1 MFQAVA
7 SRGDRLDRSVA
18 EDNRKTCWR
27 ALTACARSRPT
38 AKLWPACP
46 IMEHSLFASCRA
58 SIGCGVMPV
67 MDPGRGTGFHR
78 SVGGCAPSF
87 HGVVGL
93 DVCRGGRRD
102 WVRPLKPMQAPPIM
116 IHMELGMQR
125 GANRNGAM
133 HARPCRPTEFDPMSV
148 EVETV
153 PTRSS
158 TGPCTLPP
166 EQGIVFLPGIGGPR
180 CWNRFSSI
188 RKHWSVATSHP
199 PQV

>member
-1 MFQAVA
+1 
-7 SRGDRLDRSVA
+7 
-18 EDNRKTCWR
+18 
-27 ALTACARSRPT
+27 
-38 AKLWPACP
+38 
-46 IMEHSLFASCRA
+46 
-58 SIGCGVMPV
+58 
-67 MDPGRGTGFHR
+67 
-78 SVGGCAPSF
+78 
-87 HGVVGL
+87 
-93 DVCRGGRRD
+93 
-102 WVRPLKPMQAPPIM
+102 
-116 IHMELGMQR
+116 MQR

-158 TGPCTLPP
+158 TSPCTLPP

-199 PQV
+199 PPPGLVTTVVTDLGLPTASSGTPTVVGDDCFITTSRGSPPVAASGLGSPRSFLKLVSKPLPPTTLARPPMRHLVRTLGHPPPSPPSIHHHSKHRVKKARNRLLVVVTAQNLLM